1 MKPPLSINRA
11 TTKKQSTKTGE
22 RLDCVLS
29 DFKTVSEEE
38 TKRWSVTFFPKD
50 DCPNGHESVFTIFS
64 HSPAC
69 KASLQ
74 RQLQS
79 DHAPIPPGNNHN

>member
-29 DFKTVSEEE
+29 DFKTVSELKPKIGKVITGLGTGAHLE
-38 TKRWSVTFFPKD
+38 RWGYDPKIIIEKD
-50 DCPNGHESVFTIFS
+50 WYEQTIS
-64 HSPAC
+64 IGRDLDRSGL
-69 KASLQ
+69 AS
-74 RQLQS
+74 
-79 DHAPIPPGNNHN
+79 

>member
-22 RLDCVLS
+22 RLDWVLS

-50 DCPNGHESVFTIFS
+50 DCPNGHESVLTILVIVK
-64 HSPAC
+64 H
-69 KASLQ
+69 
-74 RQLQS
+74 
-79 DHAPIPPGNNHN
+79 D